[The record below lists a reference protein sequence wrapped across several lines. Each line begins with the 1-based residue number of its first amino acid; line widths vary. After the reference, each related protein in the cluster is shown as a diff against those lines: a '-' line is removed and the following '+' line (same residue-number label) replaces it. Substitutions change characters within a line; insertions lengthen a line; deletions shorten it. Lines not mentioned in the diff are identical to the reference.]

1 MQKAICI
8 FHIAAYCRLRRRII
22 PVPTWLVNTCASMW
36 KKERDH
42 LFEFLIFSL
51 SSDITRY
58 DLKNHL

>member
-8 FHIAAYCRLRRRII
+8 SHIAAYCRLRIRII
-22 PVPTWLVNTCASMW
+22 PVQTWLVNTCASMW
-36 KKERDH
+36 EIERAH
-42 LFEFLIFSL
+42 LFEFLMFSL